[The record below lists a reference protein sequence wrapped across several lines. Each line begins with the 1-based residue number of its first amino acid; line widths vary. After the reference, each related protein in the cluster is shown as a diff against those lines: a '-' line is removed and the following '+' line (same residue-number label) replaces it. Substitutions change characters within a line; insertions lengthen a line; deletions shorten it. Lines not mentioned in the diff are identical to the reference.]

1 MYITKINNCQ
11 LINLAICVTTE
22 DKMSAV
28 CWGTSHFGT
37 SHFGIFLRLTET
49 QLDVKLT
56 TKSKLIYPVDD
67 RVDI

>member
-28 CWGTSHFGT
+28 CWGT